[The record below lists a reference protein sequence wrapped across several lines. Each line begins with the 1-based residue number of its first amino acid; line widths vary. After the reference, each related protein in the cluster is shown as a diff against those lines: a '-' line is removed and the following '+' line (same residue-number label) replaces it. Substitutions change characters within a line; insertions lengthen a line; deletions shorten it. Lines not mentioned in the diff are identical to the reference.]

1 MQFIIHGDFRRGFTL
16 ISKDARI
23 AVAPMADLQK
33 LVLMV
38 QASRLQGLIWQSVL
52 KSQQVSVIWES
63 PDTNLTENLDQL
75 KAAGLTLPDLLLIDM
90 RSPNLN
96 PYAFCRWCREQYPG
110 LKIVLTNDV
119 QEGISLSERQWAVNQ
134 GASDLLPAFR
144 RANLVSGV
152 AVAVKR
158 VLEILDN
165 HPFNNGALISVL
177 LTMKRELDSR
187 AHAQPSLQNGATLLK
202 PAAKSAYS
210 ALDDPLDALSN
221 DIQPSTEEFGDRS
234 ADLSSNGKSA
244 DNSSLEPETSP
255 TIMDAPVNPGIVA
268 RKKRRY
274 RGLFY

>member
-1 MQFIIHGDFRRGFTL
+1 
-16 ISKDARI
+16 
-23 AVAPMADLQK
+23 MADSQK

-75 KAAGLTLPDLLLIDM
+75 KAAGLILPDLLLIDM
-90 RSPNLN
+90 RSPNFN

-152 AVAVKR
+152 ASSVKR

-187 AHAQPSLQNGATLLK
+187 AHAKSSLQNGATLLK
-202 PAAKSAYS
+202 PASAKSAYS
-210 ALDDPLDALSN
+210 ALDDPLDAMPN
-221 DIQPSTEEFGDRS
+221 DTLQPCNEESSDRPV
-234 ADLSSNGKSA
+234 DLSRNGNQA
-244 DNSSLEPETSP
+244 DDSSLEPETP
-255 TIMDAPVNPGIVA
+255 PAIMNEPVNPVTA
-268 RKKRRY
+268 SRKKRRY